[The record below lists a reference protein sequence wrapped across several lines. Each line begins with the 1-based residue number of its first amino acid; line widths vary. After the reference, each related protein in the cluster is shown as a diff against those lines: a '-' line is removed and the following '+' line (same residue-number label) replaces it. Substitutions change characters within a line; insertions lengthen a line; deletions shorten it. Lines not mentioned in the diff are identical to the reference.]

1 MYLKHFN
8 SVKTVFSPNI
18 NTKHCLCHQQNRIG
32 KIVIIHSPSQL
43 LNVIVKYH
51 ASWFENTLFIDSYI
65 VLCLQEAN
73 YTIQKVRTCILKTL
87 ILDVKLKMNNG
98 KIEFI
103 LILSPSHFQHIS
115 FGIGNGITFFA
126 DNVRLLSQY
135 DKYLDD
141 KTIEKSVEIAGK
153 SQIRL
158 WQACFQKYWM

>member
-1 MYLKHFN
+1 
-8 SVKTVFSPNI
+8 
-18 NTKHCLCHQQNRIG
+18 
-32 KIVIIHSPSQL
+32 
-43 LNVIVKYH
+43 
-51 ASWFENTLFIDSYI
+51 
-65 VLCLQEAN
+65 
-73 YTIQKVRTCILKTL
+73 
-87 ILDVKLKMNNG
+87 MNNG

-158 WQACFQKYWM
+158 